1 MNNIYTP
8 RIHVFFA
15 LFIAFALILVG
26 RLFFIQIVHGD
37 EFAERAANQYTTPT
51 PNTVN
56 RGSIYFKERGG
67 TLVSAATL
75 KAGYTIAINP
85 EKIAQATDPE
95 AARESIY
102 EKISAITSIDRDD
115 FFEKQGYGKPLAIFL
130 KVDKD
135 EMIKRNSQR
144 KFCLGVA
151 GDFPV
156 VTDEDKMKCDEQGGT
171 VGTRPDD
178 GLDKMEMRW
187 NEFMNQTHPVVERY
201 LYEGV
206 AKEVDGLLEVFK
218 VHDEVMNVINSY
230 DQA

>member
-1 MNNIYTP
+1 MKLPKVIYVMGPPGAGKGTQAELLSQKIGYRRFSTGDAFREMARQDSELGRITKNTIDNGILMPPESAAEVVIAAIGKHIEAGDGLIFDGTP
-8 RIHVFFA
+8 RTVKEA
-15 LFIAFALILVG
+15 K
-26 RLFFIQIVHGD
+26 IV
-37 EFAERAANQYTTPT
+37 
-51 PNTVN
+51 
-56 RGSIYFKERGG
+56 
-67 TLVSAATL
+67 
-75 KAGYTIAINP
+75 
-85 EKIAQATDPE
+85 
-95 AARESIY
+95 
-102 EKISAITSIDRDD
+102 DD